1 MLTGSRLPRSQKPPS
16 FHPHG
21 HGSTVFGPKTQAH
34 LPKHEEVLVFQQDA
48 SQAAPAPRQRGKG
61 QSDPFISKMRIWPGE
76 RAEWTGWVVP
86 GKSGHSDLTIK
97 PVLPS
102 KRRSISTL
110 THDWLWLLSDQHG
123 PAYVINVREQVHRW
137 GEPGVEIQASSASPG
152 ADVEGRE
159 HGHFPGA

>member
-1 MLTGSRLPRSQKPPS
+1 MPGSWGQRPWSRDHEGGKREV
-16 FHPHG
+16 FWER
-21 HGSTVFGPKTQAH
+21 GSLLLVNN
-34 LPKHEEVLVFQQDA
+34 LVFLQKQEN
-48 SQAAPAPRQRGKG
+48 SQMSFRG
-61 QSDPFISKMRIWPGE
+61 QFQHLIPKMRMWPGE
-76 RAEWTGWVVP
+76 RAEWTSWVVP

-123 PAYVINVREQVHRW
+123 PAYAINVREQVRRW
-137 GEPGVEIQASSASPG
+137 GAPGVEIQGSSASPG